1 MHYGRIMVPR
11 SWTLYWRSSATESLP
26 SDLMFSVT
34 AGDNSDIIFE
44 TNYDIIGCYIEDE
57 NFNLEALFLESPST
71 INEVVGI
78 HEVYQQNMETEQTG
92 NNSTVELDQEMQ
104 DLIAELDLQL
114 SSRSS
119 TLQCFPDNPRISEN
133 LRYVVFHEEEEEN
146 RIGSISWCTCTHW
159 GSFTKGPIRVFPT
172 CYANI
177 SDLRRSY
184 LNCPGIVAYAIG
196 LWRIGAGMRATEIG
210 GRGRTKTR
218 RIRKNRR
225 I

>member
-159 GSFTKGPIRVFPT
+159 GKFTYPVHSRSSGGFSALDSGP
-172 CYANI
+172 A
-177 SDLRRSY
+177 
-184 LNCPGIVAYAIG
+184 GI
-196 LWRIGAGMRATEIG
+196 
-210 GRGRTKTR
+210 
-218 RIRKNRR
+218 
-225 I
+225 